1 MDTTSRPS
9 NDHLNDWLRDAHA
22 MEEQAETMLSSMLS
36 RIKNYPELSQRI
48 SQHIEETRGQ
58 QAVVK
63 RCLERRGQD
72 NSTMKDMAAKAMA
85 TFQGFSGALASDEI
99 VKGSMFSFAF
109 ENLEIAAYKNIIEAA
124 RYVGDT
130 ETAVE
135 CERILQEEIAMA
147 QWLEKNTGA
156 VVRHF
161 LMLADEPDATAKR

>member
-1 MDTTSRPS
+1 
-9 NDHLNDWLRDAHA
+9 
-22 MEEQAETMLSSMLS
+22 
-36 RIKNYPELSQRI
+36 
-48 SQHIEETRGQ
+48 
-58 QAVVK
+58 
-63 RCLERRGQD
+63 
-72 NSTMKDMAAKAMA
+72 MKDMAAKAMA

-147 QWLEKNTGA
+147 QWLEKIPARWCGIS
-156 VVRHF
+156 
-161 LMLADEPDATAKR
+161 